1 MAKWGLVWSRWQ
13 GANTADSF
21 ADTNNILV
29 RGGSAHNSNIFI
41 PAMTSNANKLLR
53 DYSLA
58 RQISRFFML
67 MISAQPGNL
76 NPFEGV
82 VFTYWPV

>member
-1 MAKWGLVWSRWQ
+1 MG
-13 GANTADSF
+13 
-21 ADTNNILV
+21 
-29 RGGSAHNSNIFI
+29 GGSAHNSNIFI

-53 DYSLA
+53 DHSLA

-82 VFTYWPV
+82 VCSPIGLFEVNKGHGNGQRVEKEGGSSQ